1 MKIDFLQLLFHFGIS
16 VVQVG
21 KVLLQSRWKIL
32 IQHALS
38 LCLGF
43 LMVRRDTAPHEPAY
57 YEVQFLIRTVIK
69 YEKLNEQF
77 PVAYYSVPL
86 VESMLAQHFG
96 TYK

>member
-32 IQHALS
+32 IQHALP

-43 LMVRRDTAPHEPAY
+43 LMARRDTAPHEPTY

-86 VESMLAQHFG
+86 VEPMLAQHFG